1 MCSFIQPISCFQPR
15 AKFQM
20 FVLRANSERVLT
32 SLRPSFWCVQGLPV
46 HGEVLVS
53 GHGEKQVRP
62 QKSLFVCVRFRRT
75 CMIFLDALGENVLG
89 VNYSWSSSVAARRKV
104 RCARERLH
112 LRPAWDGVRR
122 AVDERRDTFRLY
134 LGSSAAPHH
143 PA

>member
-53 GHGEKQVRP
+53 GHGQKKVRP
-62 QKSLFVCVRFRRT
+62 QKSVFVCSVSPHLYDFPRCAR
-75 CMIFLDALGENVLG
+75 GECVLE